1 MNARKLAT
9 RVAAALTATV
19 AVLGLTAPAA
29 TTAPIADTE
38 VATVANAL
46 EVQYD
51 LAPAQALAAT
61 TSTGFST
68 AGLITPPTGTNVFA
82 LSSRPGAAR
91 TIYLDLDGHTV
102 SGTGWNT
109 ATTPSVVAPAWSIDA
124 DPRTFST
131 TERAA
136 IYTIWWR
143 VAQDYRGLNVNVTT
157 AAPAA
162 GVLERTAATDAVYG
176 TRVLISPTTAFGAT
190 TCGCG
195 GKSFVGGFDFTPNT
209 KYNTALV
216 FTRNNLNSAPRMAE
230 AASHEA
236 GHTLGLQHNT
246 STTSTYYAGSG
257 AWAPIMGNSY
267 DKPVTQFSNGRYAG
281 STRIQD
287 DYAIMAAHGAAP
299 LADDY
304 TNSITTT
311 APAIVKGGARTGL
324 MNSSADVDVMSYA
337 HAGGTVTF
345 WAYPGGAASNLD
357 LTMVIRNS
365 AGAVVRSVSPAT
377 TMTSAT
383 TAVGTDAKVA
393 LTLPAGKYTIAISAA
408 ATNAVSGAYGAR
420 GTYAVRVS

>member
-1 MNARKLAT
+1 MNARNLAT

-29 TTAPIADTE
+29 TTAPVAE
-38 VATVANAL
+38 VATGL

-61 TSTGFST
+61 TGTAFST
-68 AGLITPPTGTNVFA
+68 VGLMTPPTGTNVFA
-82 LSSRPGAAR
+82 LSSKPGSAR
-91 TIYLDLDGHTV
+91 TIYLDLDGQTV
-102 SGTGWNT
+102 SGTAWN
-109 ATTPSVVAPAWSIDA
+109 AAATPSVAAPAWSIDA

-162 GVLERTAATDAVYG
+162 GVLERTSAADTTYG
-176 TRVLISPTTAFGAT
+176 TRVLISPTTAFGST

-209 KYNTALV
+209 AYNTALV

-267 DKPVTQFSNGRYAG
+267 DKPVTQFSNGRFAG

-287 DYAIMAAHGAAP
+287 DYAIMASHGAAP
-299 LADDY
+299 VADDY
-304 TNSITTT
+304 TNAITTT
-311 APAIVKGGARTGL
+311 APAIVKGGARSGL
-324 MNSSADVDVMSYA
+324 MNSSTDVDVMSYT

-365 AGAVVRSVSPAT
+365 AGAVVRAVNPAT

-383 TAVGTDAKVA
+383 TATGTDAKVA
-393 LTLPAGKYTIAISAA
+393 LTLPAGKYTIAIAA
-408 ATNAVSGAYGAR
+408 GATNAVSGNYGAR
-420 GTYAVRVS
+420 GTYTVRVY